1 MSDKVLDAEEFVD
14 LDKFPIDTDSGDRR
28 RLVTNAQA
36 SIQADGCVVLKGF
49 VRAAR
54 IAELVAEC
62 DRVEKFGHRNF
73 TRTNP
78 YFLPDNESLPPTHPI
93 RRFYD
98 RSNAFVPAD
107 NLGDDSILR
116 AIFRWPKF
124 APFIQ
129 EVLQEEQFFPY
140 ADPLAD
146 VIVNLAEEG
155 GGFPWHFD
163 TNNFTV
169 TLAIQNAESGGE
181 FEYSPMVR
189 STTEENYGQ
198 VEKVLNGDQTLIK
211 TVRLEPGDLQIF
223 KGRYSLHRVAPLF
236 GKTKRYVAIFSY
248 VSEAG
253 MVSSPQRA
261 KELYGRVLPI
271 HLERAGLRS
280 DALID

>member
-1 MSDKVLDAEEFVD
+1 
-14 LDKFPIDTDSGDRR
+14 
-28 RLVTNAQA
+28 
-36 SIQADGCVVLKGF
+36 
-49 VRAAR
+49 
-54 IAELVAEC
+54 
-62 DRVEKFGHRNF
+62 
-73 TRTNP
+73 
-78 YFLPDNESLPPTHPI
+78 
-93 RRFYD
+93 
-98 RSNAFVPAD
+98 
-107 NLGDDSILR
+107 
-116 AIFRWPKF
+116 
-124 APFIQ
+124 
-129 EVLQEEQFFPY
+129 
-140 ADPLAD
+140 
-146 VIVNLAEEG
+146 
-155 GGFPWHFD
+155 
-163 TNNFTV
+163 
-169 TLAIQNAESGGE
+169 
-181 FEYSPMVR
+181 MVR